1 MFVTCLITMT
11 KGCLGLQSED
21 TILMVG
27 EFLPVMVTHCESR
40 IMRQLVT
47 LYPQSGSRGR

>member
-1 MFVTCLITMT
+1 MLVTCLITMT

-27 EFLPVMVTHCESR
+27 EFLLVMVVHRDSR
-40 IMRQLVT
+40 IMRQLVI
-47 LYPQSGSRGR
+47 LYP